1 VSEVEGG
8 ALKDDAISR
17 GKTVKPVEQG
27 MKKGATP
34 LSKADTLTSGRPLGQ
49 DHEPRLKAEVT
60 SLARARARRSEPKSE
75 IIEQIGQRLRHVYN
89 EVLFQPVPDRFH
101 ALLDALEQQP
111 ANAGTEPAGSRP
123 SEQAKKD
130 VK

>member
-1 VSEVEGG
+1 
-8 ALKDDAISR
+8 
-17 GKTVKPVEQG
+17 VKPVDQG
-27 MKKGATP
+27 IKKGATP
-34 LSKADTLTSGRPLGQ
+34 LSKADTLTSSRPLG
-49 DHEPRLKAEVT
+49 HEQETRLMAEVT
-60 SLARARARRSEPKSE
+60 SLARVRARKSEPKSE

-101 ALLDALEQQP
+101 ALLDSLEQQP
-111 ANAGTEPAGSRP
+111 ANAAPQPAASRK